1 MQQDG
6 ESRTQTRGIQLT
18 SRSGSAGE
26 EIKEELQHE
35 SGSIA
40 NLSRTDSH
48 GSSNESQEFV
58 NKQHVPA
65 IASNDERGIPERG
78 GTDVWATP
86 QKVVTT
92 SQEWTEQQES
102 RLF

>member
-1 MQQDG
+1 MPQDR

-48 GSSNESQEFV
+48 GSSNESREFM

-65 IASNDERGIPERG
+65 TASNDERDIPERG
-78 GTDVWATP
+78 GTDVWTTP

-92 SQEWTEQQES
+92 SQEWTEKQER